1 LGRWKIEHSALDI
14 APAAAGM
21 LWSSESFREQAGRST
36 LCESFPDPI
45 FREVKSLGIV
55 GGIGPESTIEYYRFI
70 LDGYRARVTNGS
82 APHLIIDSVDV
93 NRGIAMLDANDLA
106 GLADY
111 ISASVDRLA
120 KAGAAIALIAANTP
134 HIVFDEIQR
143 RSPIPL
149 LSIVEAVC
157 NHARGLRLKR
167 LGLLGT
173 GFTTRARFYSDA
185 FAHAELEL
193 VTPAE
198 SERAFIHEKYIHE
211 LLKNNFLPET
221 RSAMIAIIERMRR
234 EERIEAVVLAG
245 TELPLLLR
253 GAEPEGLPFLD
264 TTMIHV
270 NAAVDAILNE

>member
-1 LGRWKIEHSALDI
+1 
-14 APAAAGM
+14 M
-21 LWSSESFREQAGRST
+21 
-36 LCESFPDPI
+36 
-45 FREVKSLGIV
+45 KSLGIV

-70 LDGYRARVTNGS
+70 LDGYRARVTDGS

-111 ISASVDRLA
+111 VSASVDRLMR
-120 KAGAAIALIAANTP
+120 AGAQVGLIAANTP
-134 HIVFDEIQR
+134 HLVFDEVQQR
-143 RSPIPL
+143 AAIPMI
-149 LSIVEAVC
+149 SIVEAVC
-157 NHARGLRLKR
+157 NHARALGLKR

-173 GFTTRARFYSDA
+173 GFTMRARFYPDMFVRA
-185 FAHAELEL
+185 GLEL

-198 SERAFIHEKYIHE
+198 SERAFIHEKYIGE

-221 RSAMIAIIERMRR
+221 RTAIIAIIERMRR

-253 GAEPEGLPFLD
+253 GVEPEGLPFLD

-270 NAAVDAILNE
+270 NAAVDAILN